1 MVIGAASFGR
11 RMSWNEDS
19 IAPAGHTL
27 TFKDALHEVSHRLF
41 LSILFPQWM
50 LRLGT
55 AKMRYFARAYGELG
69 VRACSSL
76 LTE

>member
-19 IAPAGHTL
+19 IAPAGHTM

-41 LSILFPQWM
+41 LSIILPQWV

-55 AKMRYFARAYGELG
+55 SKMRYFARAYGELG
-69 VRACSSL
+69 CVFALLSS
-76 LTE
+76 E